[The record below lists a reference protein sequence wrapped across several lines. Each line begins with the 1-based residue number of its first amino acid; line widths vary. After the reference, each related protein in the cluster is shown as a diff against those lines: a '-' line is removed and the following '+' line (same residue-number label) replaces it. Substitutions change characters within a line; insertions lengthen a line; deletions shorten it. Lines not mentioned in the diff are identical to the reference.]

1 MVFKKLVVED
11 SYERVGVVAHV
22 LLYFVFTV
30 TELLDDHT
38 DDLLIELR
46 T

>member
-11 SYERVGVVAHV
+11 SYERVWVVAHV

-30 TELLDDHT
+30 TELLDYHA